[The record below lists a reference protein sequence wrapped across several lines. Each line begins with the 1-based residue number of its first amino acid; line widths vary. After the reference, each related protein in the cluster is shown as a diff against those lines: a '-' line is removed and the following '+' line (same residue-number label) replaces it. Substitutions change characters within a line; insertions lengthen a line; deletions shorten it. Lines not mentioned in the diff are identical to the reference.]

1 MRQSTMGCAGPGSI
15 SWDNS
20 VLSTITWL
28 PAWALKHGTCVA
40 LVRSASLILSAKAPS
55 DQSGVCGRSCK
66 LFACIFQQHPT
77 TSKLPECSF
86 GFASHHCVKSGSL
99 LPEMV
104 AGWNRFFHNIPSVQD
119 SQGPREEAKSYRPAI
134 PSSLACRPL
143 VQGHNYFI
151 FSYTAL
157 TPTNGAHLIS
167 SYNDSCKHCP
177 WIQLF
182 VAFTFAMVLLANI
195 SRMLKQLPLTA
206 RTWGHF
212 KLPKINHD
220 DDKNALEGFLRT
232 STVSSTFRTLASGSG
247 ASTTMLFGNG
257 TLAPEQEWR
266 SATGYRVCEN
276 VKLTSPWNVETKKCD
291 LKYLHTVK
299 PFEKTLQV
307 VDCEKH
313 FALWT
318 GMVWTRSSQ
327 DWI

>member
-86 GFASHHCVKSGSL
+86 GLTSHHCVKSGSL

-151 FSYTAL
+151 YVYIHCIDAKEWGASNIFIQWQLQAL
-157 TPTNGAHLIS
+157 
-167 SYNDSCKHCP
+167 P
-177 WIQLF
+177 WILQGGLHIRNG
-182 VAFTFAMVLLANI
+182 VA
-195 SRMLKQLPLTA
+195 
-206 RTWGHF
+206 G
-212 KLPKINHD
+212 
-220 DDKNALEGFLRT
+220 
-232 STVSSTFRTLASGSG
+232 
-247 ASTTMLFGNG
+247 
-257 TLAPEQEWR
+257 
-266 SATGYRVCEN
+266 
-276 VKLTSPWNVETKKCD
+276 
-291 LKYLHTVK
+291 
-299 PFEKTLQV
+299 
-307 VDCEKH
+307 KH
-313 FALWT
+313 FQDAQATATHCSYL
-318 GMVWTRSSQ
+318 GPFSSCQ
-327 DWI
+327 K

>member
-1 MRQSTMGCAGPGSI
+1 MI
-15 SWDNS
+15 
-20 VLSTITWL
+20 
-28 PAWALKHGTCVA
+28 
-40 LVRSASLILSAKAPS
+40 
-55 DQSGVCGRSCK
+55 
-66 LFACIFQQHPT
+66 
-77 TSKLPECSF
+77 
-86 GFASHHCVKSGSL
+86 
-99 LPEMV
+99 
-104 AGWNRFFHNIPSVQD
+104 AGWNRFFHNIPSVHD

-182 VAFTFAMVLLANI
+182 VAFTSAMVLLANI

-212 KLPKINHD
+212 QVAKNKPQRQQKRPRENPPHLHGELHFSHLGLRLWGLHHHALWQRHFGTRAGMTQRYGLQGVWKCETHLTLKCGNKEVRCKI
-220 DDKNALEGFLRT
+220 
-232 STVSSTFRTLASGSG
+232 
-247 ASTTMLFGNG
+247 
-257 TLAPEQEWR
+257 
-266 SATGYRVCEN
+266 
-276 VKLTSPWNVETKKCD
+276 LTHSETI
-291 LKYLHTVK
+291 
-299 PFEKTLQV
+299 EKTLQV

-327 DWI
+327 DWS